1 MTCAR
6 TSNATSQKRAGFKAG
21 FGTDANQSLHARS
34 RSFLQSYF
42 GLGVI
47 LCTSVQPSKPRLAHD
62 ANYLDHIDRRI
73 RQPLRSRDTCGFF
86 RHSLAIWRQVV
97 WPRRPANPQRMPGA
111 SIASISLY
119 VCHPRPVN
127 VYPADKGT
135 ERRPGEHGLRAA
147 PPRLFKEIT
156 GKFSDA
162 VETRLAHV
170 IRRTQ

>member
-1 MTCAR
+1 MAWRGHTR
-6 TSNATSQKRAGFKAG
+6 R
-21 FGTDANQSLHARS
+21 REW
-34 RSFLQSYF
+34 
-42 GLGVI
+42 V
-47 LCTSVQPSKPRLAHD
+47 RLASSFYTLF
-62 ANYLDHIDRRI
+62 AYASAIRRIDRRI

-127 VYPADKGT
+127 AYRYATKQRLGLDAERSWVMLT
-135 ERRPGEHGLRAA
+135 EANRFVWPGPDLRMKEPSGGPESMAYGLLPRA
-147 PPRLFKEIT
+147 LFKEIT